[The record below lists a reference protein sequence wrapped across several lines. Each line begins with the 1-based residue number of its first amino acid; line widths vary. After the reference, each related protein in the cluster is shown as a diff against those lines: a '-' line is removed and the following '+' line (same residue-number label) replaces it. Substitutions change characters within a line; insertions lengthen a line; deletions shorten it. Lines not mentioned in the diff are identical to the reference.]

1 MSIQGLRTTMNFVSG
16 QRPLN
21 WREGI
26 LLLYPNGKAPLT
38 ALTAAM
44 KQNSTD
50 DPEFNWWEKIAP
62 TRRVVVSGVITG
74 AQTGIGLVSGAMQFK
89 VGDVLMAEATGE
101 LMRVTAAPTVD
112 TAITAVTRGFGG
124 TTAAGVDP
132 AAVNPNLVDVGSV
145 YEEGSDAPPG
155 VNYDPTKVR
164 NYTQIFRNT
173 LEATRTAMKTRLR
186 TGDAVRE
193 AKRECLEIHSID
205 MERAFFFGKA
215 TETVVNSKPARMT
228 GGVLSFIDP
237 TNVLDLSNGGAGT
250 DMLDLENAMYQLFR
264 YGSSEKVVFCG
275 NRAALTINQI
285 VRKNAIMNIT
295 PGLKEYGMNVWRLTS
310 PFGDLVFKT
319 HPLFNQMT
327 SGVGYV
333 GMEAN
338 CVVLDMSEII
348 YRNMSDSDT
357 KYETDLQLP
366 GQDSLKSGY
375 LTECGLEV
383 HFPLAHGY
391 IKGLTKAIKDP

>member
-1 MSIQGLRTTMNFVSG
+1 MTIQGLRTTMNFVAG

-50 DPEFNWWEKIAP
+50 DPEFNWWEKSAP
-62 TRRVVVSGVITG
+62 TRRVVLSANITNAITVLPVVAG
-74 AQTGIGLVSGAMQFK
+74 AIQFK
-89 VGDVLMAEATGE
+89 IGDVLMAEATGE
-101 LMRVTAAPTVD
+101 LMRVVAAPVSD
-112 TAITAVTRGFGG
+112 QGLSVVRGFAG
-124 TTAAGVDP
+124 TTAAIVTVATD
-132 AAVNPNLVDVGSV
+132 NPNLVAVGSV
-145 YEEGSDAPPG
+145 YEEGSDAPAG

-215 TETVVNSKPARMT
+215 TETTVNSKPARMT
-228 GGVLSFIDP
+228 SGVLSFVDPSNVIDLY
-237 TNVLDLSNGGAGT
+237 NAGAGT
-250 DMLDLENAMYQLFR
+250 DMLDLEQAMYQIFR
-264 YGSSEKVVFCG
+264 YGSTEKVAFCG

-295 PGLKEYGMNVWRLTS
+295 PGIKEYGMNVWRLTS
-310 PFGDLVFKT
+310 PFGDLVVKS

-327 SGVGYV
+327 SGTGYV
-333 GMEAN
+333 AMEAN
-338 CVVLDMSEII
+338 MVVLDMAEII

-357 KYETDLQLP
+357 KYETDMQLP

-383 HFPLAHGY
+383 HFPLAHAY
-391 IKGLTKAIKDP
+391 VKGLVKAIKDP

>member
-1 MSIQGLRTTMNFVSG
+1 MTIQGLRTTMNFVTG

-62 TRRVVVSGVITG
+62 TRRVVLSAAITNVQTNIPVVAG
-74 AQTGIGLVSGAMQFK
+74 AFQYKIG
-89 VGDVLMAEATGE
+89 DILMLEATGE
-101 LMRVTAAPTVD
+101 LMRVTSAPTVD

-124 TTAAGVDP
+124 GTP
-132 AAVNPNLVDVGSV
+132 AAVDPTTGNPNIIDTGSA
-145 YEEGSDAPPG
+145 YEEGSDAPSG
-155 VNYDPTKVR
+155 VNFDPTKVR

-193 AKRECLEIHSID
+193 AKRECLEMHSID

-215 TETVVNSKPARMT
+215 IETTVNSKPARMT
-228 GGVLSFIDP
+228 GGVLSFVDP
-237 TNVLDLSNGGAGT
+237 SNVIDLSNAGAGT
-250 DMLDLENAMYQLFR
+250 DMLDLENAMYTLFR
-264 YGSSEKVVFCG
+264 YGSTEKVAFCG

-285 VRKNAIMNIT
+285 VRKNATMYIT
-295 PGLKEYGMNVWRLTS
+295 PGIKEYGMNIWRLTS
-310 PFGDLVFKT
+310 PFGDLVVKS

-327 SGVGYV
+327 SGANYT

-338 CVVLDMSEII
+338 LVVLDMAEII
-348 YRNMSDSDT
+348 YRNMADSDT

-391 IKGLTKAIKDP
+391 VKGLTKAIKDP

>member
-1 MSIQGLRTTMNFVSG
+1 MNFVTG

-62 TRRVVVSGVITG
+62 TRRVVLSAAITNVQTNIPVVAG
-74 AQTGIGLVSGAMQFK
+74 AFQYKIG
-89 VGDVLMAEATGE
+89 DILMLEATGE
-101 LMRVTAAPTVD
+101 LMRVTSAPTVD

-124 TTAAGVDP
+124 GTP
-132 AAVNPNLVDVGSV
+132 AAVDPTTGNPNIIDTGSA
-145 YEEGSDAPPG
+145 YEEGSDAPSG
-155 VNYDPTKVR
+155 VNFDPTKVR

-193 AKRECLEIHSID
+193 AKRECLEMHSID

-215 TETVVNSKPARMT
+215 IETTVNSKPARMT
-228 GGVLSFIDP
+228 GGVLSFVDP
-237 TNVLDLSNGGAGT
+237 SNVIDLSNAGAGT
-250 DMLDLENAMYQLFR
+250 DMLDLENAMYTLFR
-264 YGSSEKVVFCG
+264 YGSTEKVAFCG

-285 VRKNAIMNIT
+285 VRKNATMYIT
-295 PGLKEYGMNVWRLTS
+295 PGIKEYGMNIWRLTS
-310 PFGDLVFKT
+310 PFGDLVVKS

-327 SGVGYV
+327 SGANYT

-338 CVVLDMSEII
+338 LVVLDMAEII
-348 YRNMSDSDT
+348 YRNMADSDT

-391 IKGLTKAIKDP
+391 VKGLTKAIKDP

>member
-1 MSIQGLRTTMNFVSG
+1 MTIQGLRTTMNFVAG

-50 DPEFNWWEKIAP
+50 DPEFNWWEKSAP
-62 TRRVVVSGVITG
+62 TRRVVLSANITNAITVLPVVAG
-74 AQTGIGLVSGAMQFK
+74 AIQFK
-89 VGDVLMAEATGE
+89 IGDVLMAEATGE
-101 LMRVTAAPTVD
+101 LMRVVAAPVSD
-112 TAITAVTRGFGG
+112 QGLSVVRGFAG
-124 TTAAGVDP
+124 TTAAIVTVATD
-132 AAVNPNLVDVGSV
+132 NPNLVAVGSV
-145 YEEGSDAPPG
+145 YEEGSDAPAG

-215 TETVVNSKPARMT
+215 TETTVNSKPARMT
-228 GGVLSFIDP
+228 SGVLSFIDP
-237 TNVLDLSNGGAGT
+237 SNVIDLYNAGAGT
-250 DMLDLENAMYQLFR
+250 DMLDLEQVMYQIFR
-264 YGSSEKVVFCG
+264 YGSTEKVAFCG

-295 PGLKEYGMNVWRLTS
+295 PGIKEYGMNVWRLTS
-310 PFGDLVFKT
+310 
-319 HPLFNQMT
+319 
-327 SGVGYV
+327 
-333 GMEAN
+333 
-338 CVVLDMSEII
+338 
-348 YRNMSDSDT
+348 
-357 KYETDLQLP
+357 
-366 GQDSLKSGY
+366 
-375 LTECGLEV
+375 
-383 HFPLAHGY
+383 
-391 IKGLTKAIKDP
+391 